1 MGLHGDP
8 YHGLDGL
15 KIQGAWDG
23 RPMSRVRL
31 EHPRAFPMPSNISSN
46 PEALQSQKHQQH
58 FLLACELLWMT
69 GGGERGSYCSH
80 PNPTLNVGVGVAL
93 KSPPA
98 LYSH

>member
-58 FLLACELLWMT
+58 FLLACELLWT
-69 GGGERGSYCSH
+69 GRGERGSYCSH